1 MIPRRH
7 AMAAP
12 FRRLFNQ
19 RTFVNNKSSLSMLY
33 LALIPLICL
42 ARPAAADATAAVAP
56 VTVIRA
62 GKFIDVEAGRVLANQ
77 IILVRGTKIEA
88 VGANVAVPDGAK
100 VLDLS
105 KMTVLPGLVDCHTHL
120 ADLADA
126 EPLNVLQRSAVET
139 AYLAIPNARVT
150 LLAGFT
156 TVRDVGVYRAFNDVA
171 MRDAIARGIII
182 GPRMYVAGAYITIS
196 QGAGAMTGL
205 SWDIQL
211 PLDLRYGEANSP
223 WEVRQKIRE
232 LAHRGADHIKVLSTG
247 AVLTHGSNPKSIEFT
262 PEELR
267 AAVEEAANFGMRVEA
282 HAHAAE
288 GIKNAIR
295 AGVASI
301 EHATLIDDEG
311 IALAKQHGTYLDMD
325 IYDEECIQS
334 DPNTPADFLK
344 HDADLAEAQRRN
356 FTKAVRAGAKM
367 TFGTDAGVCP
377 HGINARQFAFM
388 VKYGMTPMQAIQSA
402 TVNAADLIG
411 HSELFGSITAGKSA
425 DIIAVAGDPLADI
438 RALEH
443 VGFVMKE
450 GKVYKQEE

>member
-1 MIPRRH
+1 M
-7 AMAAP
+7 
-12 FRRLFNQ
+12 
-19 RTFVNNKSSLSMLY
+19 NKPISCLLILY
-33 LALIPLICL
+33 LGLSPLMCG
-42 ARPAAADATAAVAP
+42 AQTGTGAKAPAPQPA
-56 VTVIRA
+56 TVIRA
-62 GKFIDVEAGRVLANQ
+62 GKFIDVERGRELSNQ
-77 IILVRGTKIEA
+77 IIVIRGTKIEA
-88 VGANVAVPDGAK
+88 VGPNLTVPEGAK
-100 VLDLS
+100 VIDMS
-105 KMTVLPGLVDCHTHL
+105 NMTVLPGLIDCHTHL
-120 ADLADA
+120 ADLAEA
-126 EPLNVLQRSAVET
+126 EPLDVLQRTAAESAY
-139 AYLAIPNARVT
+139 AAIPNAAVT

-171 MRDAIARGIII
+171 MRDAIAKGIFI

-196 QGAGAMTGL
+196 EGAGAMTGL
-205 SWDIQL
+205 APDIQL
-211 PLDLRYGEANSP
+211 PWDLRYGEANSP

-267 AAVEEAANFGMRVEA
+267 AAVEEAANFGMKVAA

-295 AGVASI
+295 AGVASV

-334 DPNTPADFLK
+334 APGTPADFLQ

-356 FTKAVRAGAKM
+356 FTKAVHAGVKM

-388 VKYGMTPMQAIQSA
+388 VKYGMTPMQAIQAA

-425 DIIAVAGDPLADI
+425 DIIAVSGDPLADV
-438 RALEH
+438 RELEH
-443 VGFVMKE
+443 VHFVMKE
-450 GKVYKQEE
+450 GKVYKQDL

>member
-1 MIPRRH
+1 MLKQ
-7 AMAAP
+7 AC
-12 FRRLFNQ
+12 LW
-19 RTFVNNKSSLSMLY
+19 TFCAGLLSPICPAQQSS
-33 LALIPLICL
+33 
-42 ARPAAADATAAVAP
+42 PAVP
-56 VTVIRA
+56 VSLIRA
-62 GKFIDVEAGRVLANQ
+62 GKFIDVEAGRTLTNQ
-77 IILVRGTKIEA
+77 LILVRGTRIEA
-88 VGANVAVPDGAK
+88 VGAQLTIPEGAAV
-100 VLDLS
+100 VDLS
-105 KMTVLPGLVDCHTHL
+105 NMTVLPGLVDCHTHL

-126 EPLNVLQRSAVET
+126 EPLDVLRRT
-139 AYLAIPNARVT
+139 AAEAAYAAIPNARVT

-171 MRDAIARGIII
+171 MRDAIAKGIII

-196 QGAGAMTGL
+196 EGAGAMTGL
-205 SWDIQL
+205 APDIQL
-211 PLDLRYGEANSP
+211 PWDLQYGVANSP

-267 AAVEEAANFGMRVEA
+267 AAVDEAGNFGLRVAA

-295 AGVASI
+295 AGVASV

-334 DPNTPADFLK
+334 APDTPADFLQ
-344 HDADLAEAQRRN
+344 HDRDLGEAQRSN
-356 FTKAVRAGAKM
+356 FTKAVRAGVKM

-411 HSELFGSITAGKSA
+411 HPELFGSITAGKSA
-425 DIIAVAGDPLADI
+425 DIIAVKGDPLADI
-438 RALEH
+438 RVLEH
-443 VGFVMKE
+443 VAFVMKE
-450 GKVYKQEE
+450 GTIYKREQ

>member
-1 MIPRRH
+1 VIKHIFLASLLLVASGR
-7 AMAAP
+7 AALAEVEAAANP
-12 FRRLFNQ
+12 S
-19 RTFVNNKSSLSMLY
+19 KSE
-33 LALIPLICL
+33 ALI
-42 ARPAAADATAAVAP
+42 A
-56 VTVIRA
+56 IRA
-62 GKFIDVEAGRVLANQ
+62 GTLIDVLSGRALTNQ
-77 IILVRGTKIEA
+77 VILIRGAKIQA
-88 VGANVAVPDGAK
+88 VGAALKVPDGAE
-100 VLDLS
+100 VIDLS
-105 KMTVLPGLVDCHTHL
+105 AMTVLPGLIDCHTHL
-120 ADLADA
+120 ADLGDA
-126 EPLNVLQRSAVET
+126 EPLDLLRMT
-139 AYLAIPNARVT
+139 AAEMAYEAIPNPRVT

-171 MRDAIARGIII
+171 MRDAIAKGIIV

-196 QGAGAMTGL
+196 EGAGAMTGL
-205 SWDIQL
+205 SPDVQL
-211 PLDLRYGEANSP
+211 PWDMQFGVANGP

-232 LAHRGADHIKVLSTG
+232 LAHRGADHIKILSTG

-267 AAVEEAANFGMRVEA
+267 AAVEEANNFGLKVAA

-295 AGVASI
+295 AGVASV

-334 DPNTPADFLK
+334 SKDTPADFLE
-344 HDADLAEAQRRN
+344 HDRELGELQRRN
-356 FTKAVRAGAKM
+356 FTKAVRAGVKM

-388 VKYGMTPMQAIQSA
+388 VKYGMTPMQAIQAA

-411 HSELFGSITAGKSA
+411 HSELFGSVTAGKSA
-425 DIIAVAGDPLADI
+425 DIIAVKGDPLSDVSV
-438 RALEH
+438 LEH
-443 VGFVMKE
+443 VAFVMKE
-450 GKVYKQEE
+450 GTVYKREP